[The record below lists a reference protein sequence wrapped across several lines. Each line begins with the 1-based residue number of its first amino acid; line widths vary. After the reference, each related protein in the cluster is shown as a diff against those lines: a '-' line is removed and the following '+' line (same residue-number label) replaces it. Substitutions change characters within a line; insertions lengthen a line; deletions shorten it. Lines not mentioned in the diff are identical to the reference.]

1 MTKNVFHLSEVNG
14 IIKHHLEIF
23 TMTQTTQ
30 KVPFKTNQHLMDL
43 IQKGI
48 ERFNCTDIE
57 YIDKL
62 VQRSLDEFE
71 HRIQHENPSKVLAH
85 YQDAMDFFKFNDAVI
100 EKLPI
105 DRPTA
110 LTVKLTAKEYEKDMT
125 DLFTMFICYS
135 ILRD

>member
-1 MTKNVFHLSEVNG
+1 M
-14 IIKHHLEIF
+14 
-23 TMTQTTQ
+23 
-30 KVPFKTNQHLMDL
+30 
-43 IQKGI
+43 
-48 ERFNCTDIE
+48 
-57 YIDKL
+57 
-62 VQRSLDEFE
+62 DEFE
-71 HRIQHENPSKVLAH
+71 HRIQHENPLKVLAH
-85 YQDAMDFFKFNDAVI
+85 YQDAMAFFKFNDAFI